1 MTDAIAAGGT
11 PEGTL
16 PTGDALRL
24 LRAWASLRGGDVLAA
39 DLTLT
44 ADCGPLVLRDTV
56 QYDRRTVS
64 GLDFSC
70 VRPGQPGR
78 CTSPAASCA
87 MRRDAP
93 SPRATAL
100 RSSPGS

>member
-44 ADCGPLVLRDTV
+44 AD
-56 QYDRRTVS
+56 
-64 GLDFSC
+64 
-70 VRPGQPGR
+70 
-78 CTSPAASCA
+78 AAVGA
-87 MRRDAP
+87 AGYG
-93 SPRATAL
+93 AV
-100 RSSPGS
+100 